1 MVFSLASFK
10 FYSRKFKFPLNFL
23 DSTVLALGSL
33 STNFGSSLTT
43 KSYIETPKGSIE
55 PGSQLELEGAGD

>member
-1 MVFSLASFK
+1 MVFSVASFK

-23 DSTVLALGSL
+23 DSTVLALGGSL

-55 PGSQLELEGAGD
+55 PGSQPELERA